1 MFTTTRLVAAIATV
15 AALAAPA
22 GASATTCTYTPNNDR
37 VVLALTAP
45 APNGFVTLSRQGN
58 AIVAKNGPV
67 TAAPLPCGAA
77 TVNNT
82 ERIVVTGTAQADHLI
97 IETTNGR
104 FEPGTTPEGG
114 FSEIEIFVDLIAPA
128 GQDTVEIVGSA
139 RDDLLVAGR
148 TNPGR
153 QHVAVNNDGDSDI
166 QIDGQV
172 NELTLRGLAGNDLLL
187 GRGGFGVPNAYS
199 DTLRLAGGTGND
211 MLFGSEG
218 DDDLAGGPDTDV
230 FFAFGGVDRINAQ
243 DGHGEVV
250 DTGGGADNVLS
261 RTRSTWCS
269 DLPAGTARG
278 RAAAGLPWARR
289 PTPWSGSDAPL
300 AALEAQ
306 RLRRVARRAI
316 APLHRPARHREG
328 RARLAVA
335 ATNGAGVLLHD
346 VGHVVERPQQPG
358 APLLVLAAHRQR
370 RSSDAWRRASSTRAK
385 SCDAAVLSPP

>member
-1 MFTTTRLVAAIATV
+1 MFTTARLVAAVATV

-22 GASATTCTYTPNNDR
+22 GASATTCTYTPANDR

-67 TAAPLPCGAA
+67 TAAAQPCGAA

-104 FEPGTTPEGG
+104 FEPGTTPEAG

-128 GQDTVEIVGSA
+128 GQDTVEIVGTA

-153 QHVAVNNDGDSDI
+153 QHVAVNNDADSDI

-172 NELTLRGLAGNDLLL
+172 KELTLRGLAGNDLLL
-187 GRGGFGVPNAYS
+187 GRGGFGVPNAYA

-211 MLFGSEG
+211 VLLGSEG
-218 DDDLAGGPDTDV
+218 DDDLAGGPDGDI
-230 FFAFGGVDRINAQ
+230 FFAGGGVDTINSQ
-243 DGHGEVV
+243 DGTPEVV
-250 DTGGGADNVLS
+250 DSGGGADNV
-261 RTRSTWCS
+261 TQ
-269 DLPAGTARG
+269 
-278 RAAAGLPWARR
+278 
-289 PTPWSGSDAPL
+289 DA
-300 AALEAQ
+300 
-306 RLRRVARRAI
+306 
-316 APLHRPARHREG
+316 
-328 RARLAVA
+328 
-335 ATNGAGVLLHD
+335 TDTVL
-346 VGHVVERPQQPG
+346 
-358 APLLVLAAHRQR
+358 
-370 RSSDAWRRASSTRAK
+370 
-385 SCDAAVLSPP
+385 

>member
-1 MFTTTRLVAAIATV
+1 MFTTARLVAAVATV

-22 GASATTCTYTPNNDR
+22 GASATTCTYTPANDR

-104 FEPGTTPEGG
+104 FEPGTTPEAG

-153 QHVAVNNDGDSDI
+153 QHVAVNNDADSDI

-172 NELTLRGLAGNDLLL
+172 DELTLRGLAGNDLLL
-187 GRGGFGVPNAYS
+187 GRGGFGIPNAYS
-199 DTLRLAGGTGND
+199 DTLRLAGGTGAD
-211 MLFGSEG
+211 VLFGSEG
-218 DDDLAGGPDTDV
+218 DDDLAGGPDADV

-243 DGHGEVV
+243 DGLGEVV
-250 DTGGGADNVLS
+250 DTGGGADNVQQ
-261 RTRSTWCS
+261 
-269 DLPAGTARG
+269 
-278 RAAAGLPWARR
+278 
-289 PTPWSGSDAPL
+289 DA
-300 AALEAQ
+300 
-306 RLRRVARRAI
+306 
-316 APLHRPARHREG
+316 
-328 RARLAVA
+328 
-335 ATNGAGVLLHD
+335 TDTVL
-346 VGHVVERPQQPG
+346 
-358 APLLVLAAHRQR
+358 
-370 RSSDAWRRASSTRAK
+370 
-385 SCDAAVLSPP
+385 